1 MPLFRR
7 REPHSDAESTGT
19 RSERWIVVG
28 LGNPGS
34 RYAGNRHNVGAMV
47 LEEMVGDR
55 GAKLKSHKSGCLVA
69 EAFESGARLVLARP
83 TSYMNESGRPVAQ
96 LLRFYKEEP
105 ARLIVVHDELD
116 IPFGEIRIKVGGG
129 TAGNNGVKS
138 VAQHLGTK
146 DFVRVRFGI
155 SRPPGRQ
162 DAADYVLTDF
172 SKAERARLTELISE
186 AKNAVDRIVTTG
198 VERAMNEVNTR
209 A

>member
-7 REPHSDAESTGT
+7 REPRSDAESSG
-19 RSERWIVVG
+19 SDSNRWIVVG
-28 LGNPGS
+28 LGNPGAK
-34 RYAGNRHNVGAMV
+34 YAGNRHNIGAVV
-47 LEEMVGDR
+47 LEGMAGER

-69 EAFESGARLVLARP
+69 EAVESNVRLVLARP
-83 TSYMNESGRPVAQ
+83 TSYMNESGRPVSQ

-105 ARLIVVHDELD
+105 TRLIVIHDELD
-116 IPFGEIRIKVGGG
+116 IPFGDIRIKFGGG

-162 DAADYVLTDF
+162 EPADYVLTDF
-172 SKAERARLTELISE
+172 SKAERARLTELIPE
-186 AKNAVDRIVTTG
+186 AQNAVERIVTVG

>member
-7 REPHSDAESTGT
+7 REPESDAPRGVGSD
-19 RSERWIVVG
+19 RWLVAG
-28 LGNPGS
+28 LGNPGA
-34 RYAGNRHNVGAMV
+34 RYAGNRHNIGAV
-47 LEEMVGDR
+47 VVEEMVATR

-69 EAFESGARLVLARP
+69 EAVESGTRLVFARP
-83 TSYMNESGRPVAQ
+83 TSYMNESGRPVSQ

-105 ARLIVVHDELD
+105 SKLIVVHDELD
-116 IPFGEIRIKVGGG
+116 IPFGDIRIKFGGG
-129 TAGNNGVKS
+129 TAGNNGLKS

-172 SKAERARLTELISE
+172 SKGERDRLPELISE
-186 AKNAVDRIVTTG
+186 AQDAVERIVTVG
-198 VERAMNEVNTR
+198 MERAMNEINTR
-209 A
+209 T

>member
-7 REPHSDAESTGT
+7 REPQPDAESPAGG
-19 RSERWIVVG
+19 SQRWLVVG
-28 LGNPGS
+28 LGNPGAK
-34 RYAGNRHNVGAMV
+34 YAGNRHNIGAVV
-47 LEEMVGDR
+47 LEGMAAGR

-69 EAFESGARLVLARP
+69 ETVESGARIVLARP

-105 ARLIVVHDELD
+105 SRLIVVHDELD

-155 SRPPGRQ
+155 SRPGRR

-172 SKAERARLTELISE
+172 PKAELAQLTELVSE
-186 AKNAVDRIVTTG
+186 AQNAVERIVSVG
-198 VERAMNEVNTR
+198 VERAMNEINTR
-209 A
+209 T